1 MKIYTKTGDKGT
13 TSLLTGKR
21 VSKAHDR
28 IESYGAVDELNSHVG
43 VLNGYELSQT
53 DKDFLIQ
60 IQNLLFTIGSNL
72 ADDSLDNKFNIP
84 TIQEANITSLEQKMD
99 ELNESLPPLTS
110 FVLPAAHLAV
120 SQAHVCRCVCRR
132 AERAV
137 VRLTESVEVDEKL
150 IKYLNRLSDYFFTLS
165 RKLTVDFNATETPWV
180 SK

>member
-28 IESYGAVDELNSHVG
+28 IESYGAVDELNAHVG
-43 VLNGYELSQT
+43 LLGGYDLAQS

-72 ADDSLDNKFNIP
+72 ADDSPNNKFNIP
-84 TIQEANITSLEQKMD
+84 TITEENITALELKMD
-99 ELNESLPPLTS
+99 ELNETLPALTS
-110 FVLPAAHLAV
+110 FVLPASNLPVA
-120 SQAHVCRCVCRR
+120 QAHVCRCVCRR
-132 AERAV
+132 AERAA
-137 VRLTESVEVDEKL
+137 VRLNESVEIDAKL

-165 RKLTVDFNATETPWV
+165 RKLTLDFNATETPWV